1 MRLPGKAAGRT
12 VTQQPFAPMV
22 EVTRGSLVESAHRG
36 AIAVVD
42 DGGHLVASLG
52 SAGQPFFARSC
63 AKPFQALALV
73 CSGAADAFGV
83 TEAELAVVCASHSGE
98 PEHVALVESVLAKA
112 DVSASMLACG
122 VHPPFDSAAR
132 TALATRGVAPSA
144 LHNNCSGK
152 HAGMLALSRHL
163 GLPLDGYT
171 DPDHGVQVAIHRL
184 FAYLAGLEPSEL
196 RIAVDGCTAPTFSLP
211 LRAFALSLARLA
223 AYGEGLAVAR
233 DPAERPIED
242 DISDLVDERDEPD
255 DGAVEPTHDGS
266 ESEPRVRPSGGVAL
280 DDDGADFPVPVSL
293 GLQRIWNAMKANPV
307 VVAGSRGRLC
317 TDLMRTAAQVGVP
330 LVAKSGAEGGYA
342 VALVHAG
349 RAYGIALKV
358 EDGAQRARDA
368 AAIETLVQ
376 LELLPS
382 AARGPLAGYHH
393 PVVLDRSDEPVGEVR
408 ARFRLSHG
416 LPG

>member
-1 MRLPGKAAGRT
+1 

-42 DGGHLVASLG
+42 DSGHLVASLG

-73 CSGAADAFGV
+73 CSGAADAFGL

-112 DVSASMLACG
+112 EVSASKLVCG

-132 TALATRGVAPSA
+132 TALSARGAAPSA

-163 GLPLDGYT
+163 SLPLDGYT

-233 DPAERPIED
+233 DKSERPIED
-242 DISDLVDERDEPD
+242 DLEDPVDERDDDDATDDATEPA
-255 DGAVEPTHDGS
+255 DGGLGS
-266 ESEPRVRPSGGVAL
+266 AHRALPSEGVAL
-280 DDDGADFPVPVSL
+280 DDEGADFPVPVSR
-293 GLQRIWNAMKANPV
+293 GLQRIWSAMKANPV

-368 AAIETLVQ
+368 AAIETLIQ